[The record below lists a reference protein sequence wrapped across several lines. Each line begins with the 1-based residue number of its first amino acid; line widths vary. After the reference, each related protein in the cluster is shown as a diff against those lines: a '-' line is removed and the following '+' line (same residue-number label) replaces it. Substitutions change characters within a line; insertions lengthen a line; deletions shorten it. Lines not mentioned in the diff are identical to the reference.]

1 MSCSRRSADGADGWQ
16 DGARALREA
25 ASLAPEHPQVKTA
38 LEKIQED
45 QRNVLYRLCSK
56 FVHEND
62 QEAGKE
68 VLSHLARSAEV
79 PAEVATQSMQLLAK
93 PLSGIDQEIQDAIVA
108 SLLRESYAAK
118 TFLAKKLNE
127 SKDNLV
133 FEDVYSIGD
142 GAANGVV
149 SIVLDS
155 SIWSDKDDQERCET
169 DIFQL
174 YLAKLLEVGD
184 EYNGRAL
191 KGIARL
197 LAADGEKLHLLMD
210 DMCFDA
216 VLACLDD
223 RNPIEV
229 RSQATLAAAKYLEL
243 SDTAQK
249 TLTNFVTFRVAR
261 QHNEDLVLAFSAAAG
276 VFPVAP
282 SMASSLFL
290 TEGFLESLIPLV
302 EKKIKSEKVEQAT
315 LDMLNAACIDTGC
328 REAIRKHCIPWLR
341 RVLEKGKAQRPGI
354 AAVILAKCQNPS
366 GEDNGTAAQTAETS
380 PNIDRLVS
388 ELRKMMADESIE
400 GMQNAIEGLAYASV
414 KPKVK
419 DQLAKDK
426 TFLHDF
432 LRIFSRNS
440 RTGTSLAFGALTL
453 IDNLTRYLPNVSEEQ
468 KRMNQLRAYANASK
482 PAPQV
487 DPLAEDN
494 AVAERCKAVVNAAT
508 VAVLVSISS
517 HLSPGSLGVVF
528 KILLS
533 LSRTPS
539 LRGVIAQQ
547 GGAKLLLQYYTSIK
561 GTSTPEV
568 QSRQT
573 AAHALARLLISV
585 DPTHVFPQSG
595 SVALTSTI
603 RPLVQL
609 LTEDPALATEGPRDL
624 LPTFEAL
631 LALTNVA
638 SVPSCGAPETIIR
651 LAFPTIED
659 LLLSNNERVR
669 RAATELVCN
678 LCNCPAGVELYANE
692 SKAAERRM
700 HILLAMADVEDAATR
715 RAAGGALASL
725 TQFEG
730 AVKALLE
737 RERGVSILLGMCE
750 DQEEGDADLVHRG
763 VVCISNIICT
773 EEPLK
778 QTAIQKVKDLG
789 GLEILGQAALKY
801 QHNEAI
807 LRCALPALKALKP

>member
-1 MSCSRRSADGADGWQ
+1 MQ

-25 ASLAPEHPQVKTA
+25 ASLAPEHPQVTVA
-38 LEKIQED
+38 FEKIQED
-45 QRNVLYRLCSK
+45 QRNILYKLCSK
-56 FVHEND
+56 FVLEND
-62 QEAGKE
+62 HEAGKE
-68 VLSHLARSAEV
+68 VLSYLTRSAEV
-79 PAEVATQSMQLLAK
+79 PADVATKCMELVAK
-93 PLSGIDQEIQDAIVA
+93 PMSGIDQEVQDAIVA
-108 SLLRESYAAK
+108 SLLRESHAAK
-118 TFLAKKLNE
+118 AFLAKKLNH
-127 SKDNLV
+127 SKDNLA
-133 FEDVYSIGD
+133 FEDIYGIGD
-142 GAANGVV
+142 GAANGIV

-155 SIWSDKDDQERCET
+155 SIWSKKEDQERCEN

-197 LAADGEKLHLLMD
+197 LAADGEKLHELMD
-210 DMCFDA
+210 DICFEA

-229 RSQATLAAAKYLEL
+229 RTQATLAAAKYLEI

-249 TLTNFVTFRVAR
+249 HLIHFVTFRVAR
-261 QHNEDLVLAFSAAAG
+261 QYNEDLVLAFSAAAG

-282 SMASSLFL
+282 SIASSLFL

-341 RVLEKGKAQRPGI
+341 RVLEKGKGQRPGI
-354 AAVILAKCQNPS
+354 AAVILAKCQSPS
-366 GEDNGTAAQTAETS
+366 GEDDGTAAQTAERS

-388 ELRKMMADESIE
+388 ELRKMMADESLE

-419 DQLAKDK
+419 DRLAKDK
-426 TFLHDF
+426 AFLHDF
-432 LRIFSRNS
+432 LKILSTNS
-440 RTGTSLAFGALTL
+440 RLGTSLAFGGLTL

-468 KRMNQLRAYANASK
+468 KRMSQLKAYANASK
-482 PAPQV
+482 PSPQA
-487 DPLAEDN
+487 DPLDEDK
-494 AVAERCKAVVNAAT
+494 AVAERCKAVVDAAT
-508 VAVLVSISS
+508 VAILVSISRY
-517 HLSPGSLGVVF
+517 LSPGSLGIVF
-528 KILLS
+528 NILLS

-539 LRGVIAQQ
+539 LRGVITQQ
-547 GGAKLLLQYYTSIK
+547 GCAKLLLQYYTSIK
-561 GTSTPEV
+561 GTSTAEV

-573 AAHALARLLISV
+573 AAHALARILISV

-595 SVALTSTI
+595 SVSLTSTI

-659 LLLSNNERVR
+659 LLLSNNERIR

-678 LCNCPAGVELYANE
+678 LCNCPAGVELYANG
-692 SKAAERRM
+692 STAAERKM

-730 AVKALLE
+730 AVKALLG

-763 VVCISNIICT
+763 VVCVSNIVCT
-773 EEPLK
+773 EGPMK
-778 QTAIQKVKDLG
+778 TTAIQKVRDSG
-789 GLEILGQAALKY
+789 GFEILGQAAMKY

-807 LRCALPALKALKP
+807 LSCALPALKALKA

>member
-1 MSCSRRSADGADGWQ
+1 M
-16 DGARALREA
+16 
-25 ASLAPEHPQVKTA
+25 
-38 LEKIQED
+38 
-45 QRNVLYRLCSK
+45 LYRLCSK
-56 FVHEND
+56 LVHENN

-68 VLSHLARSAEV
+68 VLSYLARSAEV
-79 PAEVATQSMQLLAK
+79 PAEVATNCMELVAK
-93 PLSGIDQEIQDAIVA
+93 PLSGIDQEVQDAIVA
-108 SLLRESYAAK
+108 SLLRESRAAK
-118 TFLAKKLNE
+118 AFLAKKLNQ

-149 SIVLDS
+149 SIVLNS
-155 SIWSDKDDQERCET
+155 SIWPNKEDQERCEI

-197 LAADGEKLHLLMD
+197 LAADGDKLHLLMD

-249 TLTNFVTFRVAR
+249 TLTHFVTFRVAR
-261 QHNEDLVLAFSAAAG
+261 QYNEDLVLAFSAAAG

-282 SMASSLFL
+282 SIASSLFL

-315 LDMLNAACIDTGC
+315 LDMLNAACVDTGC
-328 REAIRKHCIPWLR
+328 REAIRKHCMPWLR
-341 RVLEKGKAQRPGI
+341 RVLEKGKGQRPGI
-354 AAVILAKCQNPS
+354 AALILAKCQNPS

-388 ELRKMMADESIE
+388 ELRRMMADESIQ

-426 TFLHDF
+426 SFLQDF
-432 LRIFSRNS
+432 LRILSRNS
-440 RTGTSLAFGALTL
+440 RQGTSLAFGGLTF
-453 IDNLTRYLPNVSEEQ
+453 IDNLTRYRPNVSEEQ
-468 KRMNQLRAYANASK
+468 KRMNQLKAYANASK
-482 PAPQV
+482 SSPQV
-487 DPLAEDN
+487 DPLDEDK
-494 AVAERCKAVVNAAT
+494 AVAERCKAIVDAAT
-508 VAVLVSISS
+508 IAVLVSISS
-517 HLSPGSLGVVF
+517 HLSPGSLGIVF
-528 KILLS
+528 NILLS
-533 LSRTPS
+533 LARTPS

-561 GTSTPEV
+561 GTSTAEV

-585 DPTHVFPQSG
+585 DPTHVFPLSG
-595 SVALTSTI
+595 SVSLTSTI

-638 SVPSCGAPETIIR
+638 SVTSCGAPETIIR

-659 LLLSNNERVR
+659 LLLSNNERIR
-669 RAATELVCN
+669 RAATELLCN

-692 SKAAERRM
+692 SPAVERRM

-715 RAAGGALASL
+715 RGAGGALASL

-750 DQEEGDADLVHRG
+750 DQMEDDADLVHRG
-763 VVCISNIICT
+763 VVCVSNIVCT
-773 EEPLK
+773 EGPLK
-778 QTAIQKVKDLG
+778 QTAIQKLRESG
-789 GLEILGQAALKY
+789 GFEILGQAALKY

-807 LRCALPALKALKP
+807 LGCALPALKALKP

>member
-1 MSCSRRSADGADGWQ
+1 M
-16 DGARALREA
+16 
-25 ASLAPEHPQVKTA
+25 
-38 LEKIQED
+38 
-45 QRNVLYRLCSK
+45 
-56 FVHEND
+56 FEND
-62 QEAGKE
+62 QDAGKE
-68 VLSHLARSAEV
+68 VLSYLARSAEV
-79 PAEVATQSMQLLAK
+79 PSDVATKCMELVAK
-93 PLSGIDQEIQDAIVA
+93 PLSGTNQEVQDGIVA
-108 SLLRESYAAK
+108 SLLRESHAAK
-118 TFLAKKLNE
+118 AFLAKKLNQ

-133 FEDVYSIGD
+133 FEDIYSIGD

-155 SIWSDKDDQERCET
+155 SIWSNKEDQERCET
-169 DIFQL
+169 DTFQL

-197 LAADGEKLHLLMD
+197 LAADGKKLHLLMD

-216 VLACLDD
+216 VLTCLDD

-249 TLTNFVTFRVAR
+249 TLTHFVTFRVAR
-261 QHNEDLVLAFSAAAG
+261 QYNEDLVLAFSAAAG

-282 SMASSLFL
+282 SIASSLFL

-315 LDMLNAACIDTGC
+315 LDMLNAACVDTGC
-328 REAIRKHCIPWLR
+328 REAIRKHCMPWLR
-341 RVLEKGKAQRPGI
+341 RVLEKGKGRRPVI
-354 AAVILAKCQNPS
+354 AAIILAKCQSPY
-366 GEDNGTAAQTAETS
+366 GEDNGAAAQTGETS

-388 ELRKMMADESIE
+388 ELRKMMADKSLE

-419 DQLAKDK
+419 DQLAKD
-426 TFLHDF
+426 TPFLHDF
-432 LRIFSRNS
+432 LRILSRNS
-440 RTGTSLAFGALTL
+440 RLGTSLAFGGLTL
-453 IDNLTRYLPNVSEEQ
+453 IDNLTRYLPNVPEEQ
-468 KRMNQLRAYANASK
+468 KRMNQLKAYANASK
-482 PAPQV
+482 PSTQV
-487 DPLAEDN
+487 DPLDEDN
-494 AVAERCKAVVNAAT
+494 AVAERCKAVVDAAT

-528 KILLS
+528 KIFLS

-561 GTSTPEV
+561 GTSTAEV

-585 DPTHVFPQSG
+585 DPTHVFPLSG
-595 SVALTSTI
+595 SVSLISTI

-609 LTEDPALATEGPRDL
+609 LAEDPALATEGPRDL

-659 LLLSNNERVR
+659 LLLSNNERIR

-678 LCNCPAGVELYANE
+678 LCNCPVGVELFANE
-692 SKAAERRM
+692 SKAAERKM
-700 HILLAMADVEDAATR
+700 HILLAMADVDDAATR

-730 AVKALLE
+730 AVKALLD
-737 RERGVSILLGMCE
+737 RERSVSILLGMCE
-750 DQEEGDADLVHRG
+750 DQKEADADLVHRG
-763 VVCISNIICT
+763 VVCVSNILCT
-773 EEPLK
+773 EGPLK
-778 QTAIQKVKDLG
+778 QTAIEKVRDAG
-789 GLEILGQAALKY
+789 GFEILGQAALKY

-807 LRCALPALKALKP
+807 LSCALPALKALKP